1 MQIEHRDD
9 AAAEQDTLKLYT
21 TSLVRVYYLIIVAN
35 DVSFQSDP
43 YSEYLVPKTPD

>member
-9 AAAEQDTLKLYT
+9 AAADQDTLKLYT
-21 TSLVRVYYLIIVAN
+21 TSLVRACYLIAVGS

-43 YSEYLVPKTPD
+43 YSKYLVQTTPG

>member
-9 AAAEQDTLKLYT
+9 AAADQDTLKLYT
-21 TSLVRVYYLIIVAN
+21 TAPVRVCYLITVGN

-43 YSEYLVPKTPD
+43 YSEDEEAT